1 MTDEV
6 SGPRARRLRTWSRL
20 GNLGRIPTEY
30 EIVTHG
36 MNYTTSRPTALE
48 AGPHTFGNR
57 WIAEHRD
64 AVAVRVD
71 SWDGFRDPDEITYRK
86 YNKHQDAAE
95 AFVDQALAEYGER
108 RDIDRGHS
116 ARWLEALGVLLTP
129 QRYPVHGLQMVAAY
143 VAQMAPSSYITN
155 AAAFQAADE
164 LRRVQRIA
172 YRTRQLDLAHP
183 ALGFGR
189 TERKTFETHERW
201 QGVREAIERL
211 LVAFDWDEAFTAL
224 ELVIKPAYDEIFLR
238 QLAEVCRRAGDE
250 LDALVLDGLWQDT
263 ERARRWSTALARFA
277 LSRADNRGAF
287 ARHLE
292 RWRPLASNLLRDGS
306 ELLAAHG
313 GGDPAAIAH
322 QGEHALAELHAR
334 AGLAS

>member
-6 SGPRARRLRTWSRL
+6 AGARARRLRTWSRL
-20 GNLGRIPTEY
+20 GNLGRVPTEY

-36 MNYTTSRPTALE
+36 MNYTTSLGSPLE

-57 WIAEHRD
+57 WITEHRD

-71 SWDGFRDPDEITYRK
+71 SWGGFRDPDEITYRK
-86 YNKHQDAAE
+86 YNKRQDAAE
-95 AFVDQALAEYGER
+95 AFVDHALEDYGER

-116 ARWLEALGVLLTP
+116 ARWLEALGVLWTP
-129 QRYPVHGLQMVAAY
+129 QRYPAHGLQMLAAY

-189 TERKTFETHERW
+189 TERTTFETHERW
-201 QGVREAIERL
+201 QGAREAIERL

-224 ELVIKPAYDEIFLR
+224 ELAIKPAYDEIFVR

-250 LDALVLDGLWQDT
+250 LDALVLDSLWQDA
-263 ERARRWSTALARFA
+263 ERARRWSTALVRFA

-287 ARHLE
+287 ERHLE
-292 RWRPLASNLLRDGS
+292 RWRPLASKLIHDGA
-306 ELLAAHG
+306 ELLATHG
-313 GGDPAAIAH
+313 GGDPGTIARS
-322 QGEHALAELHAR
+322 GEDALAELHVR
-334 AGLAS
+334 AGLAA